1 MNVGRSR
8 SVTLLLAVVLAIGLG
23 GGAVAAGE
31 HFLRTQLET
40 NDSTVL
46 LLLGA
51 DMGPPRGGSP
61 LSARADGFHL
71 LVVSPD
77 GTRATFLNFP
87 RDSYVAVPGQ
97 GRTKINAC
105 LVSGPENCVATI
117 QQNWGVEVDAYL
129 LTSMNGLK
137 EGVEQFGRV
146 RVNVEH
152 TVYDGGQDI
161 EQTGEQTLSGSQAL
175 TYGRDRKN
183 RPGGDFARS
192 EAQATILQAAHRQ
205 LIDEQP
211 SVRRIAEVVGIVQ
224 RTTVT
229 NASPQQLLRL
239 GYLGATISPENIN
252 NVNVPGNVG
261 TAGAAS
267 VVYLPERANALIRD
281 VAADGVVGQ
290 SGS

>member
-1 MNVGRSR
+1 MTSR
-8 SVTLLLAVVLAIGLG
+8 TRVMIALLAALGLVVSATVALAASRDFLRAPLGTDGVTTLLI
-23 GGAVAAGE
+23 
-31 HFLRTQLET
+31 
-40 NDSTVL
+40 
-46 LLLGA
+46 LGA
-51 DMGPPRGGSP
+51 DMGPPRDGSP

-87 RDSYVAVPGQ
+87 RDSYVAVPGR

-105 LVSGPENCVATI
+105 LVSGPDNCVATVE
-117 QQNWGVEVDAYL
+117 QNWKVEVDAYL

-192 EAQATILQAAHRQ
+192 EAQTTVLQAAHRQ
-205 LIDEQP
+205 LIDEEP

-239 GYLGATISPENIN
+239 GYLGTKISPENIN

-267 VVYLPERANALIRD
+267 VVFLPERANTLIRD